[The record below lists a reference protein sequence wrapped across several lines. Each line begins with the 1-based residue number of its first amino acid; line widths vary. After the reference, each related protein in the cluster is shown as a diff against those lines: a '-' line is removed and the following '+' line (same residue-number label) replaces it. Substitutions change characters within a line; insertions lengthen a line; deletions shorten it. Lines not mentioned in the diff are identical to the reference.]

1 LYFAEGR
8 YYHKQDDTNTTRKL
22 FGIQEPCYVM
32 DTSTNGYD
40 VLPSCSSEINI
51 TNLKNQTSAPAA
63 LSAAQTGWYVELDPA
78 SSTNMMGAERVISNP
93 TPDTLGAIYFLSF
106 APTSDICGYGG
117 TTYVW
122 ALDYKTGGQ
131 VTYTLQGKALVQVST
146 GEIKEID
153 MSTAFIVRN
162 NRRTVGFPGIPPAG
176 QGLMVITPPPPMR
189 QYMHIQE
196 Q

>member
-1 LYFAEGR
+1 V
-8 YYHKQDDTNTTRKL
+8 KDTL
-22 FGIQEPCYVM
+22 
-32 DTSTNGYD
+32 TNVYD
-40 VLPSCSSEINI
+40 VLPSCSSA
-51 TNLKNQTSAPAA
+51 TTLSGLKNQSSAPTA
-63 LSAAQTGWYVELDPA
+63 LSAIQTGWYVELDPV
-78 SSTNMMGAERVISNP
+78 SSTNLSGAERVISNP
-93 TPDTLGAIYFLSF
+93 TPDVNGAIYFLSF
-106 APTSDICGYGG
+106 APTSDICGFGG

-131 VTYTLQGKALVQVST
+131 VTYTMQGKALVQVST

-153 MSTAFIVRN
+153 MSTAFTQKDM
-162 NRRTVGFPGIPPAG
+162 RRTVGFPGIPPAG